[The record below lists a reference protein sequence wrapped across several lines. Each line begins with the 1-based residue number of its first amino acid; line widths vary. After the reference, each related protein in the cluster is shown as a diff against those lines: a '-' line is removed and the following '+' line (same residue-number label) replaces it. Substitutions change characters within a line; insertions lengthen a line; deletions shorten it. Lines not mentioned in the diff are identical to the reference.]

1 MKSLS
6 LKTLTISNGA
16 MMGEKFFKLITSLYA

>member
-16 MMGEKFFKLITSLYA
+16 MMSEKFFKLITSLYA